1 MRGIKLT
8 RGGDLA
14 EGTHTLYQRGNSMPE
29 ADLLEAS
36 SFVPPL
42 YLTHRK
48 KK

>member
-29 ADLLEAS
+29 VDLLEAS
-36 SFVPPL
+36 SFVPPHL
-42 YLTHRK
+42 WVVL
-48 KK
+48 

>member
-14 EGTHTLYQRGNSMPE
+14 EGTHTLYQRGNSMLE

-36 SFVPPL
+36 SFVPPHL
-42 YLTHRK
+42 WVVL
-48 KK
+48 